1 MSDEQRVVSASRV
14 VEVSAE
20 VLFELIADPSRQ
32 PSWDGNGNL
41 ATAEPGQRVR
51 AVGDVFTMT
60 LTGGQV
66 RQNHVVEFD
75 EGRRIAWRPAEVDAD
90 PPGHLWR
97 WELEPRDD
105 GSTLVTHTY
114 DWTQLTDEN
123 RFRRARATL
132 PDNLMASLDGLA
144 DAVQQDAMG
153 LPALF
158 AGVSVADYAAAQ
170 QWYERLFGQP
180 PTFHPNDEEAVW
192 EVAPGR
198 SVYVQDRPEHAG
210 HALVTLFVDD
220 LADRVAAITERGLEP
235 HLDETYDNGVRKVTY
250 RDPEGNEIGF
260 GGEGA
265 SG

>member
-1 MSDEQRVVSASRV
+1 MTDEQQVVSASRV
-14 VEVSAE
+14 VEAPPE
-20 VLFELIADPSRQ
+20 VIFELIADPSRQ
-32 PSWDGNGNL
+32 PSWDGNDNL
-41 ATAEPGQRVR
+41 GSARTGQRVR

-60 LTGGQV
+60 LSKGAV
-66 RQNHVVEFD
+66 RHNHVVEF
-75 EGRRIAWRPAEVDAD
+75 EEARRIAWRPSEVGAD

-114 DWTQLTDEN
+114 DWTQLTDEK
-123 RFRRARATL
+123 RLGRARATQ
-132 PDNLMASLDGLA
+132 PENLMASLDRLA
-144 DAVQQDAMG
+144 DVVRREADG

-158 AGVSVADYAAAQ
+158 AGISVADYSAAQ
-170 QWYERLFGQP
+170 DWYARLFGRP
-180 PTFHPNDEEAVW
+180 PSFHPNDTEAVW
-192 EVAPGR
+192 EIAPGR

-220 LADRVAAITERGLEP
+220 LAARVAAITGRGLEP

-260 GGEGA
+260 AGQVE
-265 SG
+265 SS

>member
-1 MSDEQRVVSASRV
+1 MSEERRIVSASRV
-14 VEVSAE
+14 VDAPPE

-32 PSWDGNGNL
+32 PSWDGNENL

-75 EGRRIAWRPAEVDAD
+75 EGRRIAWRPSEVDAD

-105 GSTLVTHTY
+105 DSTLVTHTY
-114 DWTQLTDEN
+114 DWTQLTDES

-144 DAVQQDAMG
+144 DAVQQDRMD
-153 LPALF
+153 LRPCSPA
-158 AGVSVADYAAAQ
+158 SR
-170 QWYERLFGQP
+170 W
-180 PTFHPNDEEAVW
+180 PTTPRPRSGTHACSDSRRRSTRTTRRRS
-192 EVAPGR
+192 GR
-198 SVYVQDRPEHAG
+198 SPPGGPSTSRTDRSTRA
-210 HALVTLFVDD
+210 T
-220 LADRVAAITERGLEP
+220 RW
-235 HLDETYDNGVRKVTY
+235 
-250 RDPEGNEIGF
+250 
-260 GGEGA
+260 
-265 SG
+265 

>member
-1 MSDEQRVVSASRV
+1 MSDEQRVVRASRV
-14 VEVSAE
+14 VEAPAE
-20 VLFELIADPSRQ
+20 LVFELIADPSRQ
-32 PSWDGNGNL
+32 PSWDGNDNL
-41 ATAEPGQRVR
+41 AMAEPGQRVR

-66 RQNHVVEFD
+66 RQNHVVEFE
-75 EGRRIAWRPAEVDAD
+75 EGRRIAWRPSEVDAD

-97 WELEPRDD
+97 WVLEPRDD

-114 DWTQLTDEN
+114 DWTQLTDEK
-123 RFRRARATL
+123 RLRRARATL
-132 PDNLMASLDGLA
+132 PDNLMASLDRLA
-144 DAVQQDAMG
+144 DVVQPETMD

-158 AGVSVADYAAAQ
+158 AGISVADYPAAQ
-170 QWYERLFGQP
+170 EWYGRLFGQP
-180 PTFHPNDEEAVW
+180 PSFHPNDVEAVW

-220 LADRVAAITERGLEP
+220 LAERVAAITERGLEP

-260 GGEGA
+260 GG
-265 SG
+265 

>member
-1 MSDEQRVVSASRV
+1 VSDEQRVVSASRV
-14 VEVSAE
+14 IEAPAE
-20 VLFELIADPSRQ
+20 VVFELIADPSRQ
-32 PSWDGNGNL
+32 PSWDGNDNL
-41 ATAEPGQRVR
+41 GSAQTGQRVR

-60 LTGGQV
+60 LNGGKV
-66 RQNHVVEFD
+66 RHNHVVEFD
-75 EGRRIAWRPAEVDAD
+75 EGRRVAWRPSEVGAE

-114 DWTQLTDEN
+114 DWTRLTDE
-123 RFRRARATL
+123 RRLPRARATL
-132 PDNLMASLDGLA
+132 PDNLMASLDRLA
-144 DAVQQDAMG
+144 DAARQDPLG

-158 AGVSVADYAAAQ
+158 AGMSVADYPAAQ
-170 QWYERLFGQP
+170 EWYTRLFGQP
-180 PTFHPNDEEAVW
+180 PAFHPNDEEAVW

-220 LADRVAAITERGLEP
+220 LADRVAGISDRGIEP
-235 HLDETYDNGVRKVTY
+235 ADDETYDNGVRKVTY

-260 GGEGA
+260 GG
-265 SG
+265 